1 MVNFVRNLF
10 GGSKEKAAQD
20 FITTIMGQLV
30 KPYQSAITEYAR
42 SKPEYVQTQG
52 QGTSLTADL
61 SPAGVDYLAAHLP
74 TTFGAVFR
82 GKDQTMLEFALQ
94 MVTGLS
100 KEKPAGSG
108 GTGMLNPTLISLTE
122 KVLGREV
129 KRRTGLHR

>member
-20 FITTIMGQLV
+20 FITTLMGQLV
-30 KPYQSAITEYAR
+30 QPYQAAIAEYAN
-42 SKPEYVQTQG
+42 SKPEYVLTQG
-52 QGTSLTADL
+52 QGATLVTDL

-82 GKDQTMLEFALQ
+82 GKDQSMLEFAFQ
-94 MVTGLS
+94 MLKGLS